1 MTITETFETIIN
13 ENYPFLKL
21 EDVTLIFE
29 PYTMAPIYNIKIKGM
44 EEIFRMESAFIKTKE
59 ENKKTF
65 DEKILPHIRIK
76 LRKKKIDKINDII
89 NKI

>member
-1 MTITETFETIIN
+1 MTIAETFEIIIS
-13 ENYPFLKL
+13 ENYPFLEL
-21 EDVTLIFE
+21 EGVTILYE
-29 PYTMAPIYNIKIKGM
+29 PYTMSPIYNIKIKGI
-44 EEIFRMESAFIKTKE
+44 EELFRMESAYIKTKE
-59 ENKKTF
+59 EKRKMF